1 MSRLYN
7 RDTSA
12 TDIVEQLKVHD
23 TDSYA
28 PNDRLQNP
36 KSSRSCHRSVP
47 GSRARAASH
56 SSEKRTTTQRRYTVH
71 NMQHARS
78 ERAPADHLVQRYSP
92 TDLDPSIRQKYVLVT
107 GGAGYIGSHT
117 VVELLTVGY
126 SIVVMDNMCN
136 SHLGMYVWDG
146 MVVARVAS
154 GACVCVCVCMEMT
167 KVVSNSN
174 IPLPPCQKNRGF
186 TSSRTTCWKTC

>member
-1 MSRLYN
+1 MSRLYH

-23 TDSYA
+23 TDSYI
-28 PNDRLQNP
+28 PLSSNDRLQTT
-36 KSSRSCHRSVP
+36 KSSRSVHRSSP

-56 SSEKRTTTQRRYTVH
+56 SSEKRTTTPRRYTVH

-78 ERAPADHLVQRYSP
+78 ERAPDLVRRLS

-136 SHLGMYVWDG
+136 SHLGKLA
-146 MVVARVAS
+146 VARA
-154 GACVCVCVCMEMT
+154 GIWMM
-167 KVVSNSN
+167 VVSNAA
-174 IPLPPCQKNRGF
+174 L
-186 TSSRTTCWKTC
+186 

>member
-1 MSRLYN
+1 MSRLYH

-23 TDSYA
+23 TDSYI
-28 PNDRLQNP
+28 PLSSNDRLP
-36 KSSRSCHRSVP
+36 TTKSSRSVHRSSP

-56 SSEKRTTTQRRYTVH
+56 SSEKRTTTPRRYTVH

-78 ERAPADHLVQRYSP
+78 ERAPDLVRRLS

-136 SHLGMYVWDG
+136 SHLGKLA
-146 MVVARVAS
+146 VARAGIWMDGGFKCSFV
-154 GACVCVCVCMEMT
+154 T
-167 KVVSNSN
+167 
-174 IPLPPCQKNRGF
+174 IPLSIYYYDRGF